1 MCLRIC
7 GRGGKDG
14 GGEEVGG
21 FVFLSMIEEA
31 KGVPHEAGPGDTM
44 GNAVKATCLD
54 ENPHVLEMEMGPGS
68 AQEILQR
75 DERTVLGSLMD
86 DDLRRLLR

>member
-1 MCLRIC
+1 MGC
-7 GRGGKDG
+7 K
-14 GGEEVGG
+14 EQSWG

-31 KGVPHEAGPGDTM
+31 EGMPYKAGPGGTM

-68 AQEILQR
+68 GQEILQR